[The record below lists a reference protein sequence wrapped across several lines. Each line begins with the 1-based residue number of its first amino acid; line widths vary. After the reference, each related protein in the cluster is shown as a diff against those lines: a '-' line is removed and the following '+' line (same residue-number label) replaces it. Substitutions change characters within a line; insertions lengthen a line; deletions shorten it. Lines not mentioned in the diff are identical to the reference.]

1 MNKLHIVVINA
12 IVAVVLAN
20 IITLKTKRE
29 RTAVTSIGAVAAVI
43 HIVYKVAKIVKVA
56 KAFAILQ
63 MTAIL
68 HVIERTAVD
77 RSMFAAIKRPRPGTK
92 YRQTK
97 TGNNK

>member
-1 MNKLHIVVINA
+1 LHIVDINA

-29 RTAVTSIGAVAAVI
+29 RTAVTSIGAVVAVV

-68 HVIERTAVD
+68 HVIVRTAVD
-77 RSMFAAIKRPRPGTK
+77 RTKFAAIKHPRPGTK
-92 YRQTK
+92 YRQTR
-97 TGNNK
+97 TSNNK